1 MRISMIG
8 VGSGVR
14 RAGAA
19 MLLALALT
27 IVPPAAT
34 PARAQGIPTIDFSNL
49 GQNIQQV
56 IQQLMTNAINQ
67 LIQGIVGKIQQ
78 SIGPAL
84 AGLGPFAGPV
94 SQVFASGTSALTVG
108 ANNLANDLFK
118 QLTAANC
125 PYCAAGFTPSTVATI
140 DGGTQFTPLTSLN
153 MPAEMVANGNSYGA
167 FTQQQTL
174 AGPPSC
180 WSGVSGC
187 TYMQGTL
194 SSGSS
199 VVVPA
204 SSVSGLNIAAGTK
217 FTAPSSATNLNLGT
231 NPLTSTLKVN
241 GTPWGI
247 VKLDPNNPFGPMDVV
262 PNSGVDAMFNKLKTA
277 KEVTKNPNG
286 DITVT
291 FEDGTTVT
299 YGAATLSLTGQGGV
313 DFSINKQTLCAGQSD
328 CTATDT
334 MVNLINCAKNG
345 GNIGNCSQGVF
356 AGLLP
361 KLFGQIS
368 QGATAG
374 GQPQPTGAA
383 ASPAATYSG
392 EVARLDRDYFSPE
405 AVSDQATIA
414 FLTAKRYELVRDTS
428 IKSVAEARTLQAE
441 LVVLTQKCNDIA
453 LQTGTD
459 ATVIILDAQ
468 NNALLACNNQLAA
481 LQAKIAL
488 SQLEYWG
495 AQGIAQSPIASANA
509 IQ

>member
-14 RAGAA
+14 RAAA
-19 MLLALALT
+19 VMLLALALT
-27 IVPPAAT
+27 IAPPAAT
-34 PARAQGIPTIDFSNL
+34 PARATGMLVLDLENLFENIAQKLQQELINAGTQGIQML
-49 GQNIQQV
+49 
-56 IQQLMTNAINQ
+56 
-67 LIQGIVGKIQQ
+67 VGKLTE
-78 SIGPAL
+78 SVGAPL
-84 AGLGPFAGPV
+84 SGLGPYGAPV
-94 SQVFASGTSALTVG
+94 SQLLASGSSALSLGLTNG
-108 ANNLANDLFK
+108 LNGLFK
-118 QLTAANC
+118 QPTAANC

-180 WSGVSGC
+180 LSGVSGC

-299 YGAATLSLTGQGGV
+299 YGAATLSLTGQGV

-328 CTATDT
+328 CTAPDT
-334 MVNLINCAKNG
+334 FVNLINCAKNG
-345 GNIGNCSQGVF
+345 GNIGNCAQGVF
-356 AGLLP
+356 EGLLP
-361 KLFGQIS
+361 SLFKQIS
-368 QGATAG
+368 QETTAG
-374 GQPQPTGAA
+374 GQPQPTGDA

-392 EVARLDRDYFSPE
+392 EVVRLNRDYFSPE

-441 LVVLTQKCNDIA
+441 LVALTQKCNDIA
-453 LQTGTD
+453 LQMDTK
-459 ATVIILDAQ
+459 TVIILDAQ
-468 NNALLACNNQLAA
+468 TVALLACNNQLAA
-481 LQAKIAL
+481 LQAKIEL